1 MADLKRTTRRARL
14 PRICWSLAA
23 PSVEGL
29 LAAARAIRPPA
40 ERFVEARLDY
50 LEQPE
55 LGPRAMEGLRRAR
68 IPAVATLRS
77 AIAGG
82 NYGGPLEDQ
91 LRILAECGQA
101 GAAIIDLEIESAE
114 RAARPALARLR
125 QHARL
130 LVSFHDHHATPQAL
144 PAVLGRLKRFK
155 ADYYKVATLSGSHA
169 DNAAL
174 LKLNTEGR
182 GTVLALGMGEIAMP
196 TRVLA
201 VARGAP
207 FTYGAVSADQPLAP
221 GQITGKQLRS
231 LYRIERLSEHT
242 AVYGVIGN
250 PIAHSLSPAVHNAA
264 FSALRRD
271 AVYLAFRVEA
281 LDDFL
286 GALPAYCLAGF
297 SVTIPHKQGM
307 AQAVDWADAEARDIG
322 AVNTVVVRR
331 GRLHGYN
338 TDLAGIT
345 APLEKRLKLRGK
357 RVLVA
362 GGGGAARAA
371 AFAVA
376 RRGARV
382 FVVSRRLEQATELAD
397 QVGGEAVER
406 EALSSAAFDAIIH
419 ATPLGMHPDTRS
431 CFFSP
436 GDLNAP
442 LLFETVYT
450 PLETALVR
458 MARSRRM
465 KVILGLEMFI
475 EQAARQFELWMNA
488 RAPRRIMERAAV
500 RALEGETP
508 WT

>member
-1 MADLKRTTRRARL
+1 MAGLKRTTRVARL

-23 PSVEGL
+23 SSVERL

-40 ERFVEARLDY
+40 ERFVETRLDY

-55 LGPRAMEGLRRAR
+55 LGPRAIEGLRRAR

-77 AIAGG
+77 AVAGG
-82 NYGGPLEDQ
+82 NYGGPLQDQ
-91 LRILAECGQA
+91 LRILSECGAA

-130 LVSFHDHHATPQAL
+130 LISFHDYHATPEAL
-144 PAVLGRLKRFK
+144 PAVLRRLKRFK
-155 ADYYKVATLSGSHA
+155 ADYYKIATLSGSHA

-174 LKLNTEGR
+174 LKLNAAGR

-207 FTYGAVSADQPLAP
+207 FTYGAVSADQALAP
-221 GQITGKQLRS
+221 GQITGEDLRS
-231 LYRIERLSEHT
+231 LYRIGRLSERT

-286 GALPAYCLAGF
+286 GALPAYRLAGF

-322 AVNTVVVRR
+322 AVNTVVVRD

-382 FVVSRRLEQATELAD
+382 FVVSRRMEQATELAD

-436 GDLNAP
+436 GELNAP

-450 PLETALVR
+450 PMETALVR
-458 MARSRRM
+458 MARSRGM

-475 EQAARQFELWMNA
+475 EQASRQFELWTSA
-488 RAPRRIMERAAV
+488 RAPRRIMERAAA